1 MDDHELERG
10 DEISPTL
17 RKAIKGSK
25 ISIVINSHNYASST
39 WCLDELLQILECKR
53 TNLQIV
59 MPIFYGID
67 PSVVRKQKGSYGV
80 AFAAHEKGFKDRMEK
95 VHQWRAALTEA
106 SNLCGLDSKDFSP
119 EVKLVQKVFED
130 ISLKLPKYQPSS
142 EHYKDRLIGIEKKI
156 REINSLLSIRSI
168 DVHVI
173 GIWGMGGIGKTTLAS
188 VLYQGLY
195 FQFEGCSFIRDVR
208 EEHARYGPNHL
219 RKTLLY
225 ELLNDEAILKMDS
238 PYVASPYILE
248 KRRCKKILMV
258 LDDVDSSIQL
268 EDLVEGYDQ
277 LAPGSRIIVKG
288 LNDTESLELFHL
300 HAFSKNSPPIDDK
313 MLLKKV
319 ASYAGG
325 NPLALKVLG
334 SFLNS
339 KSKEEWQN
347 ALNKLKKF
355 PDEDILNVLRI
366 SYEGLDKG
374 LQNIFLDIA
383 CLFNGSFTRDRA
395 ESLLDDG
402 DSWVKIEISVLI
414 EKSLIEDGKYSIGNE
429 LWMHDLLRQMGQ
441 KIICDGHAEPGHRSR
456 LWDAKDIC
464 HVLERNTRTVAIE
477 VISFN
482 MSKMTR
488 DVKAC
493 HTAFSKMCNL
503 RILKIYCDNIGKNKF
518 KLYLPQGLDSYL
530 SEKLNYFQW
539 DLFPLKSL
547 PFNFTPENLVKLIL
561 RDSHVQK
568 LWIHEVQSLPVLRRM
583 DLRYSK
589 LLTEIPHL
597 SQLAPNLESINFEG
611 CISLAHVIPYLEN
624 LDKLTY
630 LNWNGCSKLGDFK
643 EISRSTG
650 GYPDLVKFPEISE
663 PMEHL
668 KCLWLNESGIEELPE
683 SIDNLISLKLFNL
696 KSCKEIEFL
705 PNKLCD
711 LRKLEKLFLEG
722 CSKLEKLPPFPPALS
737 SLEVQYC
744 ESLKSIPDLPLF
756 CTHLNARHCTSLKKI
771 PELIHLRSYADFF
784 GCQNLDQKARS
795 TILPDHTIS
804 ELLKNLGNSEVRFCY
819 PGDDIPKWFSNQ
831 TSGTSLK
838 ITLPPFWN
846 DDNFLGLA
854 LCLVLDLKQIKPHVV
869 AFVKFELKIKTDNG
883 EYPDEYCIKNLYEEN
898 EKCLDHVFMW
908 HVPTFRETKVAL

>member
-1 MDDHELERG
+1 
-10 DEISPTL
+10 
-17 RKAIKGSK
+17 
-25 ISIVINSHNYASST
+25 
-39 WCLDELLQILECKR
+39 
-53 TNLQIV
+53 

-156 REINSLLSIRSI
+156 REINSLSSIRSI

-173 GIWGMGGIGKTTLAS
+173 GIWGMG
-188 VLYQGLY
+188 
-195 FQFEGCSFIRDVR
+195 
-208 EEHARYGPNHL
+208 
-219 RKTLLY
+219 
-225 ELLNDEAILKMDS
+225 DS
-238 PYVASPYILE
+238 H
-248 KRRCKKILMV
+248 V

-277 LAPGSRIIVKG
+277 LAPGSRIIVTTRNVQVLKKLTTYIYKVKG

-395 ESLLDDG
+395 ESLLDEG
-402 DSWVKIEISVLI
+402 DSWVKIGISVLI

-493 HTAFSKMCNL
+493 HTAFSKML
-503 RILKIYCDNIGKNKF
+503 
-518 KLYLPQGLDSYL
+518 
-530 SEKLNYFQW
+530 
-539 DLFPLKSL
+539 
-547 PFNFTPENLVKLIL
+547 
-561 RDSHVQK
+561 
-568 LWIHEVQSLPVLRRM
+568 LRRM

-650 GYPDLVKFPEISE
+650 GYPDLVKYGGIKNALSNICNQKLTCFKSFISSPGSHICQKFPKNLRILSLWGTPIEAVPSSIGS
-663 PMEHL
+663 L
-668 KCLWLNESGIEELPE
+668 SCLVRLYL
-683 SIDNLISLKLFNL
+683 DNCKQL
-696 KSCKEIEFL
+696 KSL
-705 PNKLCD
+705 Q
-711 LRKLEKLFLEG
+711 
-722 CSKLEKLPPFPPALS
+722 PAFAS
-737 SLEVQYC
+737 
-744 ESLKSIPDLPLF
+744 
-756 CTHLNARHCTSLKKI
+756 
-771 PELIHLRSYADFF
+771 
-784 GCQNLDQKARS
+784 
-795 TILPDHTIS
+795 
-804 ELLKNLGNSEVRFCY
+804 
-819 PGDDIPKWFSNQ
+819 
-831 TSGTSLK
+831 
-838 ITLPPFWN
+838 
-846 DDNFLGLA
+846 
-854 LCLVLDLKQIKPHVV
+854 
-869 AFVKFELKIKTDNG
+869 
-883 EYPDEYCIKNLYEEN
+883 
-898 EKCLDHVFMW
+898 
-908 HVPTFRETKVAL
+908 